1 MKKLILILLLTIF
14 AYPNIIPYFS
24 KISGGYYKGGVDNII
39 IEDILS
45 SKKTINMAMYYLT
58 NKNITLALIKAFKRG
73 VDVKIYTDDRKI
85 SSKRYKLLIKQGIK
99 VNCDNNLKALMHN
112 KFLII
117 DKKILWVSSANYT
130 VYSFYRNYDNFLRV
144 TDSKVI
150 EYYSQKFRLLYNHSS
165 TKLKAYKSSKVE
177 VYFSP
182 DTNFE
187 NRIISLIKSAKS
199 SIHFL
204 AFAFTNP
211 KISQALIDANGRGVK
226 VKGVFDKAQN
236 RYQKY
241 SQYKRLKSNGVVVR
255 FDKNRFKLHSKVFII
270 DKKIVVM
277 GSYNFT
283 KKANITNDEN
293 SIIIKDRDIAGI
305 YLKNFYEIFR

>member
-1 MKKLILILLLTIF
+1 MKKLILILLLTTLSYCDITT
-14 AYPNIIPYFS
+14 YFS
-24 KISGGYYKGGVDNII
+24 KISGGYYRGGVDNII
-39 IEDILS
+39 IDDILS
-45 SKKTINMAMYYLT
+45 AKSSIKMAMYYLT
-58 NKNITLALIKAFKRG
+58 NKNITSSLIQAHKKG
-73 VDVKIYTDDRKI
+73 VNIEIYTDDRKI

-117 DKKILWVSSANYT
+117 DKRILWVSSANYT
-130 VYSFYRNYDNFLRV
+130 VYSFYRNYDNFLRI
-144 TDSKVI
+144 TDNKLI
-150 EYYSQKFRLLYNHSS
+150 EYYSKKFRLLYTHSS
-165 TKLKAYKSSKVE
+165 TKLEAYKSSKVE

-187 NRIISLIKSAKS
+187 DRIISLIKSAKS

-211 KISQALIDANGRGVK
+211 KISQALIDANSRGVK

-270 DKKIVVM
+270 DKKIVVS

-283 KKANITNDEN
+283 KKANNQNDEN
-293 SIIIKDRDIAGI
+293 SIIIKDRDIADI
-305 YLKNFYEIFR
+305 YLKRFYKIFR